1 MIAVILHDKPL
12 LFLSSEN
19 HNSNVKSLKKP
30 FFTPLLRHYQYFIVP
45 LQRKGDL
52 TKTAGRF
59 KEVPTVYLF

>member
-1 MIAVILHDKPL
+1 MP
-12 LFLSSEN
+12 N
-19 HNSNVKSLKKP
+19 NYKKP

-45 LQRKGDL
+45 LQRKGDP